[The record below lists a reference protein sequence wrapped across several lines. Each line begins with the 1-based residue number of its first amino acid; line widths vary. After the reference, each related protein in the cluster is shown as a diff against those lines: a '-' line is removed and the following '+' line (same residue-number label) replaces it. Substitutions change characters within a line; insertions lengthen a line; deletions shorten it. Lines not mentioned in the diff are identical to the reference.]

1 MQSSVTPP
9 SETGDDPSEQPRLSP
24 DALYRLQEGRTAAT
38 KGLLHD
44 FSNVMVGLCSLSEN
58 ALEETEPGSP
68 LRDDMEI
75 IRDSSVRAH
84 HLIRRI
90 SALNSTDAQ
99 PPCLLDIAQWLSGEA
114 ETIRAILPKGSSV
127 TMPEKTRAVLVTVSE
142 SILRD
147 FLLTLVA
154 SVARARPRERL
165 GLVVSLEETA
175 EACRVTF
182 VFSESGSPG
191 AGCGSCAVPCA
202 ALEELAALMQA
213 RCECTPGDKNLRV
226 TLAIREK

>member
-1 MQSSVTPP
+1 MPILTRVTQP
-9 SETGDDPSEQPRLSP
+9 SETGDDSSAEQKLSP

-90 SALNSTDAQ
+90 SALNSTDVQ
-99 PPCLLDIAQWLSGEA
+99 PPCLLDVAQWLSGEA
-114 ETIRAILPKGSSV
+114 ETLRAILPKGSGV
-127 TMPEKTRAVLVTVSE
+127 TMPDKTRAALVTASD
-142 SILRD
+142 SLLRD

-154 SVARARPRERL
+154 AVARARPRERL
-165 GLVVSLEETA
+165 SLLVTLEETA
-175 EACRVTF
+175 DECLLAF
-182 VFSESGSPG
+182 VFSDTGPVADADRG
-191 AGCGSCAVPCA
+191 IPRA
-202 ALEELAALMQA
+202 ALEELAALMKA
-213 RCECTPGDKNLRV
+213 RCEFSAGDRTLRV
-226 TLAIREK
+226 TLAIRE